1 MALGTLVEVALPAVH
16 ATNGCF
22 EATFAV
28 VEHVHRRMSPRD
40 PASDLVRIAA
50 LAHLHA
56 VEVDPDTHAVLELA
70 IEIAHASGGAFD
82 PSAGPRMRGLG
93 ALALEAGNRVR
104 ASRPVSLDLG
114 GIAKGYAVDRAIEE
128 LQARGVDRAIVNA
141 GGDLR
146 VLGSAAWHRVRV
158 RDPAR
163 SSHAWPLVELRD
175 FALATSSDY
184 FGSTFVDPRTG
195 RSTRVPQSISVAAP
209 RCAVADAMTK
219 VVAFAPDRAPAI
231 LERFGAEAFVL
242 QGNGG
247 AFRAGAPSVD
257 RLRLAA

>member
-1 MALGTLVEVALPAVH
+1 MALGTLVEVALPAAH
-16 ATNGCF
+16 AANDCF
-22 EATFAV
+22 EAAFAV
-28 VEHVHRRMSPRD
+28 VEHVHRRMSPQD
-40 PASDLVRIAA
+40 PASDLVQIAGR
-50 LAHLHA
+50 AHRGA
-56 VEVDPDTHAVLELA
+56 VEVDPDTFEVLALA
-70 IEIAHASGGAFD
+70 IEIAQASDGAFD
-82 PSAGPRMRGLG
+82 PSAGRRMRALA

-114 GIAKGYAVDRAIEE
+114 GIAKGYAVDRAVEA

-146 VLGSAAWHRVRV
+146 VLGSGTWHLVRV

-163 SSHAWPLVELRD
+163 SSHAWPLLELRD

-195 RSTRVPQSISVAAP
+195 RSTRVRQSISVAAP

-219 VVAFAPDRAPAI
+219 VVAFAPDRAPTI
-231 LERFGAEAFVL
+231 LERFGAQAFVL

-247 AFRAGAPSVD
+247 AYRAGAPSVD